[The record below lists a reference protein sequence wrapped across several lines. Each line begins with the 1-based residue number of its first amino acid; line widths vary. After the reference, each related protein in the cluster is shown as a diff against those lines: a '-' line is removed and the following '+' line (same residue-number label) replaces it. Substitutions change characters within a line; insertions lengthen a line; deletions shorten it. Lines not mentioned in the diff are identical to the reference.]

1 MFFKIK
7 KIINDP
13 VYGII
18 NIPDGLIFEIFEHPD
33 FQRLRRISQVGLTN
47 YVYPGAN
54 HTRFHHALGAMHLCI
69 EALETLRIKGVD
81 ITKEE
86 ATVLY

>member
-47 YVYPGAN
+47 YVSGSQSY
-54 HTRFHHALGAMHLCI
+54 
-69 EALETLRIKGVD
+69 
-81 ITKEE
+81 
-86 ATVLY
+86 